1 MKYVQGYSVAE
12 IGEKLGIGT
21 KAAES
26 VLSRARNSFK
36 EGFRSLWDFEP
47 DFLVD

>member
-1 MKYVQGYSVAE
+1 LKYIRGCSVDE
-12 IGEKLGIGT
+12 IGQHLDISS

-26 VLSRARNSFK
+26 VLSRARESFK

-47 DFLVD
+47 GFLLD